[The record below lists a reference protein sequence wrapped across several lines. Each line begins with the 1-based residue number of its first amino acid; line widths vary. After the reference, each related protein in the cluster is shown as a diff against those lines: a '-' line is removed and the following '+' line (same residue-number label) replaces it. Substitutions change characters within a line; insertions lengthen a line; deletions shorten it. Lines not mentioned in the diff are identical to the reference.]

1 MIPVRFV
8 IMKKIIMK
16 KIIVQKRKSVRVL
29 SMMIGKKN
37 QFPEKISI
45 RIANQRMF

>member
-16 KIIVQKRKSVRVL
+16 KIIVQKRKAVRVL
-29 SMMIGKKN
+29 SMIIGKKIRS
-37 QFPEKISI
+37 PESI
-45 RIANQRMF
+45 PFRIANQRMF